1 MYCTELKMSSLRYN
15 QPSGTYFLFSI
26 LFFFQIFEELQ
37 SIFGDDKERCP
48 TYEELQN
55 MPVLDRCIKEVLR
68 MYPPGYI
75 IARKVRQEI
84 KIDEHV
90 IPKGTDSVTNFP

>member
-1 MYCTELKMSSLRYN
+1 MYRTKDVQPKVQSTVRY
-15 QPSGTYFLFSI
+15 LLSI
-26 LFFFQIFEELQ
+26 FYPVFPQIFEELQ
-37 SIFGDDKERCP
+37 SIFGDNKERCP

-75 IARKVRQEI
+75 IARRVRQEI

>member
-1 MYCTELKMSSLRYN
+1 MYRTKDVQPKVQSTVRYLLSIFY
-15 QPSGTYFLFSI
+15 PVFS
-26 LFFFQIFEELQ
+26 QIFEELQ

-75 IARKVRQEI
+75 IARRVRQEI